1 MTLVPITSTEFAR
14 AARNL
19 MAECTRLGM
28 KAPSFRSPPR
38 LLAEERSIR
47 WSHGRA
53 IVSVRLTGRHADAV
67 FADMVDGCLASNDR
81 RDDDDTRTALWAVV
95 R

>member
-1 MTLVPITSTEFAR
+1 MTLAPITTIEFAR

-19 MAECTRLGM
+19 AAECVRLGL
-28 KAPSFRSPPR
+28 KAPSFRSPPQ

-47 WSHGRA
+47 WSHGRS

-67 FADMVDGCLASNDR
+67 FADMVDGCLASNK
-81 RDDDDTRTALWAVV
+81 RDDDETRAALWAVV